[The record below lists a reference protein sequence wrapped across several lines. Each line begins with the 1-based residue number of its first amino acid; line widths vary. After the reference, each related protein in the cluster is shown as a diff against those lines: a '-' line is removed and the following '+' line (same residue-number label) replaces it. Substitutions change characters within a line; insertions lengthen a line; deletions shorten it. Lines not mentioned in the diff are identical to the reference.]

1 MAIKFLLLLFRMKL
15 NASIILKNVW
25 VIIGQYFLKKK
36 SLNYVIWLLVVSIL
50 AELKAI
56 SNYESINALFSKL
69 EHDTQSKLI
78 EYDSLISDVLF
89 NSGSQFVLLIQV
101 LTLILIIY
109 LRSREISSE
118 KRIINNETRK
128 KEILLKAI
136 NKIKLL
142 KRLSE
147 REFTLILNSINDDE
161 LKEKISLYYSFERKR
176 GNIYQL
182 EKIIHD
188 NQIINHLEK
197 HTR

>member
-78 EYDSLISDVLF
+78 EYASLISDVLF
-89 NSGSQFVLLIQV
+89 NSGSQFVLLIQM
-101 LTLILIIY
+101 
-109 LRSREISSE
+109 
-118 KRIINNETRK
+118 
-128 KEILLKAI
+128 
-136 NKIKLL
+136 
-142 KRLSE
+142 
-147 REFTLILNSINDDE
+147 F
-161 LKEKISLYYSFERKR
+161 
-176 GNIYQL
+176 
-182 EKIIHD
+182 
-188 NQIINHLEK
+188 
-197 HTR
+197 

>member
-142 KRLSE
+142 K
-147 REFTLILNSINDDE
+147 
-161 LKEKISLYYSFERKR
+161 
-176 GNIYQL
+176 
-182 EKIIHD
+182 
-188 NQIINHLEK
+188 
-197 HTR
+197 